1 MNKLFQDTNIY
12 SIMQILPLPDDIKYK
27 ILILLL
33 GIARTPCANRIRH
46 AYKTKFTM
54 RFRHVCSMHYE
65 INEFQNL
72 VYQAIMCEIRIIQ
85 FNVDNKKKTPEAI
98 TNIKKYKNILAD
110 RFKKK
115 YFELFS

>member
-33 GIARTPCANRIRH
+33 GMARTPCANRIRH

-54 RFRHVCSMHYE
+54 RFRHVCGVHYE
-65 INEFQNL
+65 INELPNSL
-72 VYQAIMCEIRIIQ
+72 RQAIMCEIRIIQ
-85 FNVDNKKKTPEAI
+85 FNVDNRKKSYESI
-98 TNIKKYKNILAD
+98 SNIKKYKKILED

-115 YFELFS
+115 YFELFL